1 MTHRLQGVTSRVD
14 KEQTA
19 VNTGVGDMSVS
30 KSSKL
35 LSKVG
40 RVLILDLVISASR
53 SISELHSCTHVFHD
67 RIPAVLI
74 VDHVSVA
81 RSINN
86 VQP

>member
-40 RVLILDLVISASR
+40 RVLILDLMISASR
-53 SISELHSCTHVFHD
+53 S
-67 RIPAVLI
+67 R
-74 VDHVSVA
+74 
-81 RSINN
+81 N
-86 VQP
+86 